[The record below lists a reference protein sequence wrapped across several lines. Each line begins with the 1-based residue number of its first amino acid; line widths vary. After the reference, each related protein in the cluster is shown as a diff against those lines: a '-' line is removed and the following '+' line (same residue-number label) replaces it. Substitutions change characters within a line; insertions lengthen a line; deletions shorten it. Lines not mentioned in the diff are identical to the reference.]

1 MINVF
6 TSTNVNT
13 KISVGKLSESF
24 FSEVCIKLVVLRINR
39 AQEGA
44 RIFTKRLV
52 TPIYAF
58 GDVPWR
64 CHLKGHFCQAAIA
77 DPIKN
82 RGPYF
87 DVFADSIAVIN
98 TPMV

>member
-13 KISVGKLSESF
+13 KISVGKLSKSF

-82 RGPYF
+82 RGQYCCY
-87 DVFADSIAVIN
+87 
-98 TPMV
+98 